1 DRHGERTRDWYRTG
15 EEGGGRTVVNVAV
28 SSVCHAFA
36 ARPAPA
42 HLSRRR
48 GRRQH
53 ATRRESGRNSIVRVP
68 RSGKLK
74 QAARGPSGMTS
85 MSIPT
90 TITEFVELLRRSELI
105 ESARL
110 DNYLERL
117 RVTGRTPAEPSR
129 LAGHLVQDRLL
140 THFQATQLLQGKWR
154 RFVLG
159 AYKVLGQ
166 LREGERHMLY
176 VAQHQPTG
184 RTVVLK
190 LLPALHSYQRSALQW
205 LYREARMLVALEH
218 PNLVRIYDVEQVDR
232 LNFLVLERVDG
243 CDLHE
248 IVRKGG
254 PLPAIRVAHYG
265 RQAAFVLQHLW
276 DHGVVH
282 RNISHDHLLLD
293 RSGTIKLIGLS
304 VAFTNNP
311 EFQIPPNHGQG
322 GEVVVSPDF
331 TAPEQAVDCFQ
342 VDCRADIY

>member
-1 DRHGERTRDWYRTG
+1 
-15 EEGGGRTVVNVAV
+15 
-28 SSVCHAFA
+28 
-36 ARPAPA
+36 
-42 HLSRRR
+42 
-48 GRRQH
+48 
-53 ATRRESGRNSIVRVP
+53 
-68 RSGKLK
+68 
-74 QAARGPSGMTS
+74 
-85 MSIPT
+85 
-90 TITEFVELLRRSELI
+90 
-105 ESARL
+105 
-110 DNYLERL
+110 
-117 RVTGRTPAEPSR
+117 
-129 LAGHLVQDRLL
+129 
-140 THFQATQLLQGKWR
+140 
-154 RFVLG
+154 
-159 AYKVLGQ
+159 
-166 LREGERHMLY
+166 
-176 VAQHQPTG
+176 
-184 RTVVLK
+184 
-190 LLPALHSYQRSALQW
+190 
-205 LYREARMLVALEH
+205 MLVALEH

-265 RQAAFVLQHLW
+265 RQAALVLQHLW

-342 VDCRADIY
+342 VDCRADIYALGATLYFCLTGRAPFPEGTVAELIWHRTRWPVPTGDFRSDVPEALIGVINRMMQKDPAQRYQSPSKVVEALKAWTATPIPPPSREEMPAAEL